1 MLTTKRGSI
10 IHPTRQADY
19 FLPRDQYSLAVLQFR
34 VDGMLGV
41 WAGLSTCS
49 TYGISPWSPRR
60 DVSVALKER
69 PTPTER
75 DCI

>member
-19 FLPRDQYSLAVLQFR
+19 FLPRDQYSLAVLQFK

-41 WAGLSTCS
+41 WAPGQDYQLVLHTAFHPGLQ
-49 TYGISPWSPRR
+49 GGM
-60 DVSVALKER
+60 
-69 PTPTER
+69 
-75 DCI
+75 